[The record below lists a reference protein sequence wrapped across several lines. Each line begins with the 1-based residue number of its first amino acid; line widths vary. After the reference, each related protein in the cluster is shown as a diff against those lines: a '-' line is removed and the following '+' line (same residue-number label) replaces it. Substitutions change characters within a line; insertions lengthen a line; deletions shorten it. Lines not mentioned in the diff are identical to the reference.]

1 MRSDYVVSGGMS
13 PPLPEDLTPTQRAR
27 RQRIVVA
34 ALDLLQQQSYDKIQ
48 MRDVAEHGD
57 VALGTVYRYFA
68 SKEHLFAAVLVEWG
82 DKLVAHVRK
91 RPLHGVSAQE
101 RLTELM
107 MRVLN
112 AFERW
117 PQVYTVV
124 ALMDHTPDPLARE
137 QYASFAGREQSTM
150 GGVLDGIAPQTAAL
164 IVTVVNAMLNAVLRN
179 WVHGNISMADARRQL
194 TGTIDLI
201 FSSPPGTAVSERP
214 R

>member
-1 MRSDYVVSGGMS
+1 M
-13 PPLPEDLTPTQRAR
+13 
-27 RQRIVVA
+27 VA
-34 ALDLLQQQSYDKIQ
+34 ALELLQQLPYDKIQ
-48 MRDVAEHGD
+48 MRDVADHGD

-82 DKLVAHVRK
+82 DQLVAQVQR
-91 RPLHGVSAQE
+91 RPLRGASAQE

-124 ALMDHTPDPLARE
+124 ALMDNTPDALARE

-150 GGVLDGIAPQTAAL
+150 GDVLDGIAPDIAAL
-164 IVTVVNAMLNAVLRN
+164 IVNVVNAMLNAVLRN
-179 WVHGNISMADARRQL
+179 WVHGNISIVDARRQL

-201 FSSPPGTAVSERP
+201 FSSPPTAAISEGP